1 MPAPG
6 RPKAGKE
13 HPRLMYPN
21 KSTAQRR
28 EQKAALKFTQ
38 KYQNIFTS
46 QQMMAE
52 GHSSNPLGPYFY
64 QERRKTFAS
73 LPLEMIQKIQQ
84 CPHFEEMKKDCTAEG
99 IELPK
104 DILAQDPRTHILTP
118 QQYLKNVEAG
128 TMPPMWNHN
137 VLKELA
143 EKSTNPADQ
152 TRFVMMEFKN
162 FEQPIRPDTL
172 GPQNCK

>member
-1 MPAPG
+1 MPALE
-6 RPKAGKE
+6 RPKVGKE

-21 KSTAQRR
+21 KSTTQRK
-28 EQKAALKFTQ
+28 EQKVALKFTQ
-38 KYQNIFTS
+38 KYRNVFTS
-46 QQMMAE
+46 QQTMAK
-52 GHSSNPLGPYFY
+52 GHSSHPPGPYFY
-64 QERRKTFAS
+64 QEGGKTFAS
-73 LPLEMIQKIQQ
+73 LPLEMIQTIQQ

-143 EKSTNPADQ
+143 EKSTNSAYQ

-162 FEQPIRPDTL
+162 FEWPSRLDTL

>member
-1 MPAPG
+1 MPAPE

-13 HPRLMYPN
+13 RPRLVYPN
-21 KSTAQRR
+21 KSTAQRK

-38 KYQNIFTS
+38 KYQNVFTS
-46 QQMMAE
+46 QQTMAE
-52 GHSSNPLGPYFY
+52 GHSSHPPYFY
-64 QERRKTFAS
+64 QEGGKTFAS

-84 CPHFEEMKKDCTAEG
+84 CPHFEEMKKDCPAEG

-118 QQYLKNVEAG
+118 QQYLKNMEAG
-128 TMPPMWNHN
+128 MMPPMRNQN

-143 EKSTNPADQ
+143 EKSMNPADQ
-152 TRFVMMEFKN
+152 TR
-162 FEQPIRPDTL
+162 L
-172 GPQNCK
+172 